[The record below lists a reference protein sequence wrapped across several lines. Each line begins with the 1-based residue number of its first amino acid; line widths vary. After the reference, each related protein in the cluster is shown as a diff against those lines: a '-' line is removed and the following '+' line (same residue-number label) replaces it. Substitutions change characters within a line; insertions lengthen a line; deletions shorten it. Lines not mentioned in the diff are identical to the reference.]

1 MKAVLEGKDISR
13 SYRKD
18 SRVIQALHP
27 ISFQV
32 EQGEILG
39 IVGESGSGK
48 STLLKQI
55 AGLEVSDTGELFI
68 DGEKLELTR
77 HFDRRKRYREIQ
89 MIFQNAAG
97 SFNPRRKIKDSMR
110 ENLRFLSGIKNKEQ
124 QDAIMREYM
133 QKVDLKEE
141 LLDRYPGNLSGG
153 QCQRAAIARALMV
166 NPKILLC
173 DEITSALDVIVQ
185 DKVVD
190 VIIKLAGELHVAV
203 IFVSHD
209 LALVGSLCDRI
220 LVMKDGTAVEQGS
233 VEEILSHPK
242 TDYTKL
248 LLDSIL

>member
-1 MKAVLEGKDISR
+1 
-13 SYRKD
+13 
-18 SRVIQALHP
+18 
-27 ISFQV
+27 
-32 EQGEILG
+32 
-39 IVGESGSGK
+39 
-48 STLLKQI
+48 
-55 AGLEVSDTGELFI
+55 
-68 DGEKLELTR
+68 
-77 HFDRRKRYREIQ
+77 
-89 MIFQNAAG
+89 
-97 SFNPRRKIKDSMR
+97 
-110 ENLRFLSGIKNKEQ
+110 
-124 QDAIMREYM
+124 MREYM

>member
-1 MKAVLEGKDISR
+1 
-13 SYRKD
+13 
-18 SRVIQALHP
+18 
-27 ISFQV
+27 
-32 EQGEILG
+32 
-39 IVGESGSGK
+39 
-48 STLLKQI
+48 
-55 AGLEVSDTGELFI
+55 
-68 DGEKLELTR
+68 
-77 HFDRRKRYREIQ
+77 
-89 MIFQNAAG
+89 
-97 SFNPRRKIKDSMR
+97 MR

-233 VEEILSHPK
+233 RGNSFPSEDRLCKTTSDWDSLKKRVGKTERNPMTDTKKFVDIHVSFGDYLTAKYAVYIKPEIIRK
-242 TDYTKL
+242 TL
-248 LLDSIL
+248 LGLLESASYVLQAVCLAKNSRSRVSR

>member
-1 MKAVLEGKDISR
+1 
-13 SYRKD
+13 
-18 SRVIQALHP
+18 
-27 ISFQV
+27 
-32 EQGEILG
+32 
-39 IVGESGSGK
+39 
-48 STLLKQI
+48 
-55 AGLEVSDTGELFI
+55 
-68 DGEKLELTR
+68 
-77 HFDRRKRYREIQ
+77 
-89 MIFQNAAG
+89 
-97 SFNPRRKIKDSMR
+97 MR
-110 ENLRFLSGIKNKEQ
+110 ENLRFLSGIKNKKQ